1 MVKKKIMI
9 LGASECQVP
18 IISQAQEMG
27 FEVVVVS
34 IPGKYPGFGIA
45 DRFYEIDVRDQKQ
58 ILKIA
63 MDEQITGILT
73 DQTDIPVTTV
83 AYVAEHM
90 GLPGIGYDCAL
101 RFTNKYTMRQYCERV
116 GVPGPKHCQ
125 ASSLQEAC
133 ALVQQFQFPLVL
145 KPVDSQ
151 GSRGVIKVNN
161 LEELEDAF
169 GKALVHSAEQ
179 QVILE
184 EFFQGREVVIEGFM
198 ANEGFTNLVIGDR
211 VYFDLPGIFVPGQT
225 IFPSTVN
232 PEFQQKL
239 LALNTKLITG
249 FAPKFGITHS
259 EFLVNEETGEIRLV
273 ETAIRGGGVFISSD
287 LIPLASSI
295 NPNEL
300 FIKYATGEKNISPI
314 ESSQVRQLAS
324 AYLCFYLPEG
334 QILSIHGLEEVEA
347 IDGVH
352 KAFFDGLQVGQTT
365 ARLIDKTMRL
375 GPILVAAEN
384 LEALKKIMTEVQ
396 DTLRIEVRTSDGI
409 KNIVW

>member
-34 IPGKYPGFGIA
+34 MPGNYPGFGVA
-45 DRFYEIDVRDQKQ
+45 DRFYEVDVRDQKE

-63 MDEQITGILT
+63 MAEQITGIFT

-101 RFTNKYTMRQYCERV
+101 RFTNKYIMRQYCERV

-125 ASSLQEAC
+125 ASSLQEAY

-151 GSRGVIKVNN
+151 GSRGVIKVDSS
-161 LEELEDAF
+161 EELADAF
-169 GKALVHSAEQ
+169 NKALVHSAEQ

-225 IFPSTVN
+225 IFPSQVN
-232 PEFQQKL
+232 PEIQQKL

-295 NPNEL
+295 NANEL
-300 FIKYATGEKNISPI
+300 LIKYATGEKNISPI
-314 ESSQVRQLAS
+314 ESNQVHQLAS

-334 QILSIHGLEEVEA
+334 QILSIHGLEEVGA

-352 KAFFDGLQVGQTT
+352 KACLDGLQVGQTT

-375 GPILVAAEN
+375 GPILVAAKN
-384 LEALKKIMTEVQ
+384 LEALKKNMTEVQ
-396 DTLRIEVRTSDGI
+396 NTLRIEVQTSDGV

>member
-34 IPGKYPGFGIA
+34 MPGNYPGFGVA
-45 DRFYEIDVRDQKQ
+45 DRFYEVDVRDQKE

-63 MDEQITGILT
+63 MAEQITGIFT

-101 RFTNKYTMRQYCERV
+101 RFTNKYIMRQYCERV

-125 ASSLQEAC
+125 ASSLQEAY

-151 GSRGVIKVNN
+151 GSRGVIKVDSS
-161 LEELEDAF
+161 EELADAF
-169 GKALVHSAEQ
+169 NKALVHSAEQ

-225 IFPSTVN
+225 IFPSQVN
-232 PEFQQKL
+232 PEIQQKL

-295 NPNEL
+295 NANEL
-300 FIKYATGEKNISPI
+300 LIKYATGEKNISPI
-314 ESSQVRQLAS
+314 ESNQIHQLAS

-334 QILSIHGLEEVEA
+334 QILSIHGLEEVGA

-352 KAFFDGLQVGQTT
+352 KACLDGLQVGQTT

-375 GPILVAAEN
+375 GPILVAAKN
-384 LEALKKIMTEVQ
+384 LEALKKNMTEVQ
-396 DTLRIEVRTSDGI
+396 NTLRIEVQTSDGV